1 MLRFQPAGTF
11 KTPEDVLWLHG
22 TRAGETFGEDTF
34 GVGTSFGFRGIDSE
48 GQVGFFSFNDES
60 KPWFA
65 AMWSSL
71 GEFGHYLDSL
81 SFVGD
86 LWMWIWV
93 FLSTVILV
101 NLLVAMFSERYI
113 DVSKRSHT
121 ENIVL
126 RCRRVFIHDRIML
139 VTPPLL
145 NLPYAIGF
153 LGRFYWRRVQR
164 KCASLDS
171 TKQARERL
179 ATELTAK
186 LVGQLQPNVERESKQ
201 YVEKFLDLE
210 REREATSLQTLST
223 TTLDKLG
230 VIETDLQ
237 LRHEREARSDTEGMG
252 KLMEAMG
259 VLTAKVEELQ
269 RQLATSPASGV
280 AR

>member
-164 KCASLDS
+164 KCASLNQKDR
-171 TKQARERL
+171 RERG
-179 ATELTAK
+179 AVRARRE
-186 LVGQLQPNVERESKQ
+186 EREVLESLLNGIARTQ
-201 YVEKFLDLE
+201 PRQVLRSSPTRTPSRFLL
-210 REREATSLQTLST
+210 
-223 TTLDKLG
+223 
-230 VIETDLQ
+230 
-237 LRHEREARSDTEGMG
+237 
-252 KLMEAMG
+252 
-259 VLTAKVEELQ
+259 
-269 RQLATSPASGV
+269 
-280 AR
+280 